1 MNQLFLPLKQVKT
14 LFVLRSIFITYLL
27 GTSHLLLIAQEEV
40 NKATLNLL
48 SSPVLGG
55 SRIIEFKPSTII
67 LKVKMK
73 GISQYVE
80 QEIPATAIKDI
91 SFKYD
96 YSSGRGAA
104 KGLIKGTL
112 IGLTVGLLSSIGTD
126 DDALSGTYIG
136 GGTLMGG
143 VLGTLFGFAG
153 GSYQKKKYT
162 QMHLWDTR
170 RRRRGFEQNPSSD
183 D

>member
-1 MNQLFLPLKQVKT
+1 MKLVQFSNQVKSSYI
-14 LFVLRSIFITYLL
+14 LRSFYIIFFLAVFPPF
-27 GTSHLLLIAQEEV
+27 LISQAELSIV
-40 NKATLNLL
+40 TLNLL
-48 SSPVLGG
+48 KGPIKGG

-153 GSYQKKKYT
+153 GSYKKKKYT
-162 QMHLWDTR
+162 IDGNIAVYQTYVAEMQELLLN
-170 RRRRGFEQNPSSD
+170 E
-183 D
+183 

>member
-67 LKVKMK
+67 LKVKMNNAK
-73 GISQYVE
+73 QYLE
-80 QEIPATAIKDI
+80 QEIPASAIKDI
-91 SFKYD
+91 LKRYD
-96 YSSGRGAA
+96 WSSGRGVL
-104 KGLIKGTL
+104 KGLL
-112 IGLTVGLLSSIGTD
+112 IGAGIGAVIGSGLYFVGPATAIVASSISGAAVGLGV
-126 DDALSGTYIG
+126 G
-136 GGTLMGG
+136 GKKKKRFRING
-143 VLGTLFGFAG
+143 VLEE
-153 GSYQKKKYT
+153 YQKHQAEMQELLTNK
-162 QMHLWDTR
+162 
-170 RRRRGFEQNPSSD
+170 
-183 D
+183 